1 MQRSPTFKQAIQ
13 KKKGL
18 LPQSTNKTTSAKV
31 NTARAQPERPESKM
45 LDRMGGHVQ
54 LLEEQIHI
62 LNNDKQELSMLCEEK
77 EAELDR
83 LKTTVDA
90 LKQQVV
96 LF

>member
-1 MQRSPTFKQAIQ
+1 
-13 KKKGL
+13 
-18 LPQSTNKTTSAKV
+18 
-31 NTARAQPERPESKM
+31 M

-90 LKQQVV
+90 LK
-96 LF
+96 